1 MTINPKA
8 EKTINEIYS
17 KVNIEDYNIKIS
29 DKKTL
34 NEKYLKNIIHKIF
47 YIRRSRQ

>member
-29 DKKTL
+29 DKNGYYMSCKSIS
-34 NEKYLKNIIHKIF
+34 KNI
-47 YIRRSRQ
+47 

>member
-29 DKKTL
+29 DQKTL
-34 NEKYLKNIIHKIF
+34 NEKYLKNIKYTCYRIDVRI
-47 YIRRSRQ
+47 

>member
-34 NEKYLKNIIHKIF
+34 FKK